1 MNDKTV
7 TLIVPLRARK
17 GKGDLLQQR
26 IAELVRIVRTENGNI
41 CYRSLRSATDPDSFV
56 FFEQWESQAALDKH
70 NQQPHL
76 AEFAADRD
84 NLIDGEITDM
94 FFNEF

>member
-1 MNDKTV
+1 MNNNIV

-17 GKGDLLQQR
+17 GKGDQLQQR
-26 IAELVRIVRTENGNI
+26 IAELVKIVRSEEGNI
-41 CYRSLRSATDPDSFV
+41 CYRSLRSTTDPDSFA

-76 AEFAADRD
+76 AEFAADKD
-84 NLIDGEITDM
+84 GLIDGEITDM
-94 FFNEF
+94 FFDEF